1 MKDMKIMKGRGKRR
15 GLILNF
21 LKLQVL
27 HALHGEKVLC
37 FLRKEVSLQRF
48 RGFLTQNPE
57 PRTQNVER
65 RTLNLI

>member
-1 MKDMKIMKGRGKRR
+1 MKVREEGVFV
-15 GLILNF
+15 F

-48 RGFLTQNPE
+48 RGFLTQNGE
-57 PRTQNVER
+57 P
-65 RTLNLI
+65 

>member
-27 HALHGEKVLC
+27 HALHGEKFFVL
-37 FLRKEVSLQRF
+37 KEKSKSY
-48 RGFLTQNPE
+48 
-57 PRTQNVER
+57 
-65 RTLNLI
+65 